1 MIIIAFFIG
10 LIFSVPIG
18 PLGMIMLKR
27 STEKGFSAGFSIAII
42 DSIAGFIFSLTFL
55 IGFSQIAIEPTI
67 KLFAQVIGLL
77 FLLFIGIKEIFFNK
91 NKQNSKKNIA
101 LNKGSLIGNLLLVI
115 GYYISNPTLWAFWI
129 NISVYANSNLI
140 SQKSLLNY
148 ILFSFLYALGILTTQ
163 YLAIKVMKNLDQF
176 EKSKQTL
183 KYVSTG
189 LFVVTLSYFFYSSI
203 HSIEVQWNTFAQI
216 LQWI

>member
-10 LIFSVPIG
+10 LVLSVPIG

-27 STEKGFSAGFSIAII
+27 STEKGFWAGFSIAII
-42 DSIAGFIFSLTFL
+42 DSIAGFLFCLTFL
-55 IGFSQIAIEPTI
+55 VGFAQIVVDPNI
-67 KLFAQVIGLL
+67 KLIAQVAGLL
-77 FLLFIGIKEIFFNK
+77 FLLFIGIKEIFFNV
-91 NKQNSKKNIA
+91 NKQNSKKNIV

-129 NISVYANSNLI
+129 NISVYVNSNLI
-140 SQKSLLNY
+140 SQNSLLSY
-148 ILFSFLYALGILTTQ
+148 ILFSFLYALGVLTTQ
-163 YLAIKVMKNLDQF
+163 YLAIKLMKNIERF
-176 EKSKQTL
+176 ETAKQTL

-203 HSIEVQWNTFAQI
+203 QSIGAQWNTFAQI
-216 LQWI
+216 LH